1 MRDKMHWE
9 LRISP
14 SVRRSEIF
22 PIEKHPPFLPPLLS
36 TLAPPSG
43 VGGNG
48 ARSGAGFTRGRESFA
63 KTFPLINLVYR
74 WAGSGDACALRSR
87 QNLKYGQLSKFTRD
101 VSRSLRAPA
110 RASRD
115 SAAADVV
122 WPTSIIG
129 EKRDGSRRDTRGMTS
144 KHVAITER

>member
-1 MRDKMHWE
+1 MHWE

-22 PIEKHPPFLPPLLS
+22 PIEKHPPP
-36 TLAPPSG
+36 G

-48 ARSGAGFTRGRESFA
+48 VRSGAGFTRGRESFA

-101 VSRSLRAPA
+101 APRGYVPRSRPPPR
-110 RASRD
+110 
-115 SAAADVV
+115 
-122 WPTSIIG
+122 PTSIIG
-129 EKRDGSRRDTRGMTS
+129 KERVGSRNTGDDFRTRRAVTESRIGMLTAMAFS
-144 KHVAITER
+144 RGNNCRC